1 MWQTGPPVNSTPLLI
16 SPMKYHT
23 LYGKELFKI
32 SDHLL
37 IFESIECSI
46 QISIKIEEVRYGVMD
61 LPQS

>member
-1 MWQTGPPVNSTPLLI
+1 MWQTGPPVDSTPLLI

-37 IFESIECSI
+37 IFESIECKKKRKYRMFHSNI
-46 QISIKIEEVRYGVMD
+46 YQN
-61 LPQS
+61 